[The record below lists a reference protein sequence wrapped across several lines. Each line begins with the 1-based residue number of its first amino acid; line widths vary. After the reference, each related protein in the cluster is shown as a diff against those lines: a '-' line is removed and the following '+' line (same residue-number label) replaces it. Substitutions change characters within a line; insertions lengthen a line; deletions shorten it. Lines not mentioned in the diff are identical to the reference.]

1 MIFRE
6 NKLKKETKEKL
17 KIFLP
22 SKVIS
27 FFRKLKFNRS
37 SKQKKIFHDGTIYY
51 GVQEEDY
58 ELNILSLLKN
68 FSSKYDSFVNFG
80 ANTGY
85 FPIRLAKNFNTI
97 IAVEA
102 LRENFNILQKN
113 IRENSFTKKI
123 IGLNLAVSDHTKSIN
138 FYGNSSGGSA
148 IKGWNNQV
156 NKNQKVKA
164 VTGDSLYH
172 QYLNDKKGSLFLI
185 DCEASE
191 FEVLLGLKK
200 TVRITDS
207 TFIVEI
213 PCREFMPKDIFNPR
227 FQDIFNFMFQ
237 YGYKAQV
244 INGNGSLKNLSK
256 EMIARFVKENRF
268 EGMMVLFKKR

>member
-1 MIFRE
+1 MFYE
-6 NKLKKETKEKL
+6 GKLKKEIKEKL
-17 KIFLP
+17 KILIP

-27 FFRKLKFNRS
+27 LIRKLKFSRS

-85 FPIRLAKNFNTI
+85 FPLRLAKNFNTI

-102 LRENFNILQKN
+102 LKENFNILQKN
-113 IRENSFTKKI
+113 IRENGFTKKI
-123 IGLNLAVSDHTKSIN
+123 IGLNFAVSDHSKLIT

-191 FEVLLGLKK
+191 FEVLVGLKK
-200 TVRITDS
+200 TLRITDS
-207 TFIVEI
+207 TLIVEI
-213 PCREFMPKDIFNPR
+213 PCREFMPNDIFNPR
-227 FQDIFNFMFQ
+227 FQDIFNFMFR
-237 YGYKAQV
+237 YGYIAQI
-244 INGNGSLKNLSK
+244 INGDGSLKNLSK
-256 EMIARFVKENRF
+256 EIIAKFVKENRF
-268 EGMMVLFKKR
+268 EGMMVLFKKK

>member
-1 MIFRE
+1 M
-6 NKLKKETKEKL
+6 KKETKEKL

-123 IGLNLAVSDHTKSIN
+123 IGLNLAVSDHSQSIN
-138 FYGNSSGGSA
+138 F
-148 IKGWNNQV
+148 
-156 NKNQKVKA
+156 
-164 VTGDSLYH
+164 
-172 QYLNDKKGSLFLI
+172 
-185 DCEASE
+185 
-191 FEVLLGLKK
+191 
-200 TVRITDS
+200 
-207 TFIVEI
+207 
-213 PCREFMPKDIFNPR
+213 
-227 FQDIFNFMFQ
+227 
-237 YGYKAQV
+237 
-244 INGNGSLKNLSK
+244 
-256 EMIARFVKENRF
+256 
-268 EGMMVLFKKR
+268 